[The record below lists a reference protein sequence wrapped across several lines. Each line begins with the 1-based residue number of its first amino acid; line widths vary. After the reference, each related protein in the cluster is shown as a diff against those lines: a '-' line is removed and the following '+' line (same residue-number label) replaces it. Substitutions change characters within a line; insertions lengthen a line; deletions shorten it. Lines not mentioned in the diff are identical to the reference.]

1 MVYIWNIYI
10 DKLMD
15 RHYQWFT
22 SRSLS
27 YFMVN
32 IRTKG
37 NTMPKSITR
46 TYSRYS
52 REAAAMLGALIR
64 EARNAR
70 TLTAQALADRAGIS
84 RGLLQR
90 IEKGN
95 LKCEIGAV
103 FEVATIVGV
112 KLFDADESTLT
123 KYLRQT
129 KEKLALLPKSV
140 RKTSKVVRDD
150 F

>member
-1 MVYIWNIYI
+1 
-10 DKLMD
+10 
-15 RHYQWFT
+15 
-22 SRSLS
+22 
-27 YFMVN
+27 
-32 IRTKG
+32 
-37 NTMPKSITR
+37 MPKSITR

-52 REAAAMLGALIR
+52 RDAAVLLGALIR
-64 EARNAR
+64 EARNER
-70 TLTAQALADRAGIS
+70 KLTAQELADRAGIS

-123 KYLRQT
+123 KHLQQT

-140 RKTSKVVRDD
+140 RKKSKAVRDD

>member
-1 MVYIWNIYI
+1 M
-10 DKLMD
+10 
-15 RHYQWFT
+15 
-22 SRSLS
+22 
-27 YFMVN
+27 
-32 IRTKG
+32 
-37 NTMPKSITR
+37 MPKSITR

-52 REAAAMLGALIR
+52 RDAAALLGALIR
-64 EARNAR
+64 EKRDER
-70 TLTAQALADRAGIS
+70 KLTAQELADRAGIS

-112 KLFDADESTLT
+112 KLFDADESALT
-123 KYLRQT
+123 KHLRQT

-140 RKTSKVVRDD
+140 RKNSKAVRDD